1 MEELRIRKT
10 DYINYI
16 RVFHYEEG
24 QTPLPGN
31 VQGSVVFNTVLF
43 SSSCCTLEL

>member
-1 MEELRIRKT
+1 MEELRLRET
-10 DYINYI
+10 GYINYV
-16 RVFHYEEG
+16 RVFHCEEG

-31 VQGSVVFNTVLF
+31 VQGSVEFNTVLF